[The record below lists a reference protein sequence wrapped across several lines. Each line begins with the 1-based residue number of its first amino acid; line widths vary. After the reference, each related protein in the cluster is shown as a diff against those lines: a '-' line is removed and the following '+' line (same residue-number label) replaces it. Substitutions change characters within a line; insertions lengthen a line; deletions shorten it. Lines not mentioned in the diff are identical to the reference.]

1 VERPSFKA
9 QLLADPP
16 AALAALGITVPPG
29 MKVKVLEDTDSLT
42 HFVLRA
48 PPAASCRPRI
58 YERLSAGYRLSRS
71 AIASGTA
78 TEAVQI
84 KKGERD
90 DDVEERSREALA
102 GPEETGRVRRRS
114 TRAKQSLAMMS

>member
-1 VERPSFKA
+1 MLAKAWSDPSFKA

-48 PPAASCRPRI
+48 PPSG
-58 YERLSAGYRLSRS
+58 ELS
-71 AIASGTA
+71 TA
-78 TEAVQI
+78 DLRKVVGGLPAVQI
-84 KKGERD
+84 RD
-90 DDVEERSREALA
+90 R
-102 GPEETGRVRRRS
+102 
-114 TRAKQSLAMMS
+114 